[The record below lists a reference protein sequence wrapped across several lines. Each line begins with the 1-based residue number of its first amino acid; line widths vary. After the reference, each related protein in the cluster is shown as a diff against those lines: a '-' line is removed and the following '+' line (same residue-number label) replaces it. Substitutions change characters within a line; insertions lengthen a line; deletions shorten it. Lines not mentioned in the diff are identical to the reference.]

1 MTEETTSGGSSVTKT
16 IQSINLAVTGIAP
29 SLSEGGTNENS
40 KGGSTSEESSL
51 PYEQALGLSVQ
62 SVAQSAAIAVSDA
75 TDMLRNVETVMTTAM
90 GVAMAK
96 WIETPENVFYEQ
108 IVNAATTAIS
118 NSAKNFEKIGT
129 DAQSVLAKFKP
140 QS

>member
-1 MTEETTSGGSSVTKT
+1 MTQESTSGTSVSKT
-16 IQSINLAVTGIAP
+16 VRSINLAVTGIAQGVP
-29 SLSEGGTNENS
+29 GG
-40 KGGSTSEESSL
+40 GGGEETSSDSVSEESSL

-90 GVAMAK
+90 GAAMAK
-96 WIETPENVFYEQ
+96 WIEAPENVFFEQ
-108 IVNAATTAIS
+108 IVTAANTAIS

-129 DAQSVLAKFKP
+129 DAQAVLAKFKP
-140 QS
+140 EG

>member
-1 MTEETTSGGSSVTKT
+1 MSSSSNSTSATA
-16 IQSINLAVTGIAP
+16 QAINLAVTGIATGE
-29 SLSEGGTNENS
+29 SGATAATQTASGD
-40 KGGSTSEESSL
+40 SSL
-51 PYEQALGLSVQ
+51 PYEQALGLAVQ

-108 IVNAATTAIS
+108 IVTAATTAIT
-118 NSAKNFEKIGT
+118 NTAKNFETIGT
-129 DAQSVLAKFKP
+129 DAQKVLATFK
-140 QS
+140 S

>member
-1 MTEETTSGGSSVTKT
+1 MTQESSSGGTSVSKT
-16 IQSINLAVTGIAP
+16 VRSINLAVTGIATGTT
-29 SLSEGGTNENS
+29 SGEEEG
-40 KGGSTSEESSL
+40 EEGASASSL

-108 IVNAATTAIS
+108 IVTAASTAIS
-118 NSAKNFEKIGT
+118 TSAKNFEKIGT
-129 DAQSVLAKFKP
+129 DAQAVLAKFKP
-140 QS
+140 ET

>member
-1 MTEETTSGGSSVTKT
+1 MTEENTSGGSSVTKT

-108 IVNAATTAIS
+108 IVTAATTAIS